1 MYRHL
6 KTQEEIDREYN
17 PRLSVSDVDST
28 VQGWKDRSAA
38 TRAARSAMFSV
49 PVTA

>member
-17 PRLSVSDVDST
+17 PRLSVSYQRRVKTSIE
-28 VQGWKDRSAA
+28 
-38 TRAARSAMFSV
+38 
-49 PVTA
+49 